1 MGAVGAFFI
10 VLAFILGIIAV
21 IYILDD
27 EWELA
32 GINVIMC
39 FLLIAAGILIIRK
52 SDSHKNEKED
62 DEYVT
67 VVTSD
72 YKVLDQ
78 SQMYITGEDTVVY
91 KKYIIKYKK

>member
-1 MGAVGAFFI
+1 MGTFGAVLLI
-10 VLAFILGIIAV
+10 VAIIVGIIGLIYAIKGDADIAFGCVGLCLFLV
-21 IYILDD
+21 I
-27 EWELA
+27 
-32 GINVIMC
+32 GG
-39 FLLIAAGILIIRK
+39 LIFVYT
-52 SDSHKNEKED
+52 DSNNEKED

-91 KKYIIKYKK
+91 EKYIIKYKK